1 MSSLYLPLGLL
12 ATFSAVLLVG
22 LAVDAVLADRR
33 RTLQLLRDQVGEV
46 GTNLRQQELAR
57 PFMDRVLVPFVS
69 ALGTAARLVTPVG
82 MRDRIA
88 RKIVLAGSPPGWDA
102 EKIAA
107 FKVFGAFGGAGL
119 GGFFGLTLGVA
130 PNWAAAA
137 AVFGGL
143 FGYLL
148 PGAFI
153 GQAAIHRQE
162 AIRRALPDTMDLL
175 TISVEAGLG
184 FDAALAHVRKNVPGA
199 LSDEIGRML
208 QEMQLGVSRVDAFRH
223 LADRTDV
230 EELRGFILAM
240 IQADVFG
247 ISVAKVLRAQA
258 RELRLKRKA
267 RAEEQAMK
275 VPVKLLFPMI
285 FGILPAMFVAIVG
298 PGIIRIAQTFFGIGN

>member
-1 MSSLYLPLGLL
+1 
-12 ATFSAVLLVG
+12 
-22 LAVDAVLADRR
+22 
-33 RTLQLLRDQVGEV
+33 
-46 GTNLRQQELAR
+46 
-57 PFMDRVLVPFVS
+57 
-69 ALGTAARLVTPVG
+69 
-82 MRDRIA
+82 
-88 RKIVLAGSPPGWDA
+88 
-102 EKIAA
+102 
-107 FKVFGAFGGAGL
+107 VFGAFGGAGL